1 MKNYKSPDVKAWAY
15 QIQKMSS
22 EYLYANILDIEGIE
36 TLKESEKDG
45 WRYAEVWD
53 EPTSVDGTDYNDK
66 VRVADIVA
74 NYRFIQ
80 YNGNKVAL
88 LGCKDRVCTFPL
100 DAPNGSITPDMSG
113 FVYRI
118 IKVTDKG
125 IGSVSNLI
133 DGTPHQV
140 VAITVEGALQ
150 IIKQAGKDPVEV
162 MGDMKTIV
170 ELIPIMKLFCQTN
183 HLYIQETNQPVDLQ
197 GLDALTPDVDEEDLL
212 LSKLS

>member
-1 MKNYKSPDVKAWAY
+1 MKNYKSPDVKVWAY

-36 TLKESEKDG
+36 TLKESEQDG

-53 EPTSVDGTDYNDK
+53 EPTSVSGTDYNDK
-66 VRVADIVA
+66 IRVADIVA

-150 IIKQAGKDPVEV
+150 IIK
-162 MGDMKTIV
+162 
-170 ELIPIMKLFCQTN
+170 LFCQTN
-183 HLYIQETNQPVDLQ
+183 HLYIQETNQPVDLL

>member
-1 MKNYKSPDVKAWAY
+1 
-15 QIQKMSS
+15 
-22 EYLYANILDIEGIE
+22 
-36 TLKESEKDG
+36 
-45 WRYAEVWD
+45 
-53 EPTSVDGTDYNDK
+53 
-66 VRVADIVA
+66 
-74 NYRFIQ
+74 
-80 YNGNKVAL
+80 
-88 LGCKDRVCTFPL
+88 
-100 DAPNGSITPDMSG
+100 MSG

-140 VAITVEGALQ
+140 VAITVEGALN

>member
-1 MKNYKSPDVKAWAY
+1 MTEYKTPDVKVWAY
-15 QIQKMSS
+15 QLMKNSS
-22 EYLYANILDIEGIE
+22 DHLYANILDIEGVE

-45 WRYAEVWD
+45 WRFAEVWD
-53 EPTSVDGTDYNDK
+53 SPTTVDGVTYNDK

-113 FVYRI
+113 FVYRVI
-118 IKVTDKG
+118 RITDKG
-125 IGSVSNLI
+125 IGTVSNVI
-133 DGTPHQV
+133 DGKPHQV
-140 VAITVEGALQ
+140 VAITVEGALH
-150 IIKQAGKDPVEV
+150 IIKQAGKDPVDM

-170 ELIPIMKLFCQTN
+170 ELVPIMKLFCQTN
-183 HLYIQETNQPVDLQ
+183 HLFIQETSQPVDLQ